1 MYGSGL
7 RGATQRVNACMTP
20 LIPVQV
26 IYEDDICLAFRDIN
40 PCAPVHFLVIP
51 KVKGGLSRLSRATE
65 ADKSTLGHLMY
76 VAQQVAKQGG
86 STSYADT
93 LMSLS

>member
-1 MYGSGL
+1 MYMTSL
-7 RGATQRVNACMTP
+7 NA
-20 LIPVQV
+20 VQV

-40 PCAPVHFLVIP
+40 PSAPVHFLVIP

-65 ADKSTLGHLMY
+65 ADKPTLGHLMY

-86 STSYADT
+86 PTSCVET
-93 LMSLS
+93 LLSLS